1 MNKDGFNETV
11 STVGQFLERTS
22 PTWMTGL
29 GIGLLFTAI
38 GLGVRATVKTQ
49 ARLEALKKKKGE
61 EKLTAK
67 ETVSAAWKD
76 YIPTAVSAV
85 GGAVL
90 IIASDHASNTR
101 NAALAT
107 AYTLSETALHTYRQ
121 KVAETIGE
129 KKEQRIREESLS
141 DAAKSRPEFERPVI
155 ITPLG
160 KVQCFDVQSGRPFTS
175 DRETINKA
183 INEINRRLRDE
194 MYISLNE
201 YYDEIGLD
209 YIPIGDYQGWNIDKG
224 YAAADFSATLM
235 KDGTPC
241 MVVDLNCVPDYKF
254 QI

>member
-1 MNKDGFNETV
+1 MNKEGFNETV
-11 STVGQFLERTS
+11 STVGHFLERTS

-49 ARLEALKKKKGE
+49 GRLEALKKKKGA

-76 YIPTAVSAV
+76 YIPTVVSAV
-85 GGAVL
+85 GGAAL
-90 IIASDHASNTR
+90 IIASDHTSNTR

-129 KKEQRIREESLS
+129 KKEQRIREEAQSE
-141 DAAKSRPEFERPVI
+141 AAENRPEFKSPVI
-155 ITPLG
+155 VTPLG
-160 KVQCFDVQSGRPFTS
+160 SVQCFDVLSGRPFTS
-175 DRETINKA
+175 DREAINKA
-183 INEINRRLRDE
+183 VNEINRRLRDE

-201 YYDEIGLD
+201 YYDEIGLSH
-209 YIPIGDYQGWNIDKG
+209 IPIGEYIGWNIDKG
-224 YAAADFSATLM
+224 YAEAEFSATLV
-235 KDGTPC
+235 DGVPR
-241 MVVDLNCVPDYKF
+241 MVVDLNAVPDYKF
-254 QI
+254 EI

>member
-11 STVGQFLERTS
+11 STVGHFLERTS

-49 ARLEALKKKKGE
+49 ERLEALKKKKGA

-129 KKEQRIREESLS
+129 KKEQRIREEAQNE
-141 DAAKSRPEFERPVI
+141 AAESRPEFKSPVI
-155 ITPLG
+155 VTPMG
-160 KVQCFDVQSGRPFTS
+160 SVRCFDALSGRPFTS
-175 DRETINKA
+175 DREAINKA
-183 INEINRRLRDE
+183 VNEINRRLRDE
-194 MYISLNE
+194 IYISLNE

-209 YIPIGDYQGWNIDKG
+209 RIPIGDCLGWNIDKG
-224 YAAADFSATLM
+224 YLDAEFSATLM
-235 KDGTPC
+235 EDGTPC